1 MKKKNKLTILALVL
15 LILAP
20 CLIAGQETPMP
31 IYFSI
36 NLLSPNDDVFRNQF
50 SILIQEQLPL
60 IGIGV
65 DIHESTTLDKIA
77 PRTWFYPLIDY
88 DYIPTYAQGGF
99 DALFAGYSWDLDW
112 DSGNIF
118 TSGCMAS
125 RANFYQYNNPQL
137 DAKLIQ
143 YLSEPDSVLRTEYLH
158 EIQAILYEDLPSISL
173 VYPKLMYICKEGLT
187 GIDLL
192 LLSLSKFRAENWDD
206 PADHIIK
213 YPIPIMLEAQNV
225 YRETSDY
232 DSKWMAA
239 VYGSLFERSQIFH
252 EWEPVIATNYS
263 LSSDGK
269 NYTVYLDPNAKFS
282 DGSSVLAEDV
292 KYSYELHMTPL
303 VNSPDYWYL
312 DANFASNNSIEIVDT
327 HTLNFNLSSFYA
339 FAMDLLSFGVVDKSS
354 IEPAISTFGYS
365 IFDENPLSGNVQD
378 ILIKSCGPFML
389 DNYSTTKV
397 ELIQNPYWNDL
408 SSSNGFQPKLTDL
421 QFIYYGVGRDSVI
434 ADLIAGIIDFY
445 DPGFGIWWYVEF
457 SYYGLEGGIVGSLT
471 NQELALNMKHPVFGT
486 GELTPVGTPAAAK
499 AIRKAINH
507 AIPRDVIV
515 DQIYEGLA
523 SPGVSPIPIG
533 CIGFDQSL
541 EPYAYDLDIAVEYME
556 DSGFDTI
563 IIFTRVTPS
572 SGFTIFLILFT
583 LIGLTYLVFT
593 RRR

>member
-1 MKKKNKLTILALVL
+1 MKKKWLFFAVILLF
-15 LILAP
+15 ISP
-20 CLIAGQETPMP
+20 ILIAGQETE
-31 IYFSI
+31 IESYVYI
-36 NLLSPNDDVFRNQF
+36 DLLSPNDNAERKQY
-50 SILIQEQLPL
+50 SILMQHQLPK

-65 DIHESTTLDKIA
+65 HLHESTTWGNIA
-77 PRTWFYPLIDY
+77 DRSWSYPFIDF
-88 DYIPTYAQGGF
+88 DYIPTYAEGGY
-99 DALFAGYSWDLDW
+99 DALFVEHSWDLDW
-112 DSGNIF
+112 GPGNIF
-118 TSGCMAS
+118 TSGCLAS

-137 DAKLIQ
+137 DAKIIQ
-143 YLSEPDSVLRTEYLH
+143 YLSEPDSVLRTEYLY
-158 EIQAILYEDLPSISL
+158 EIQEILYEDLPSISL
-173 VYPKLMYICKEGLT
+173 VYPKLLYVFKEGLT

-192 LLSLSKFRAENWDD
+192 LLTLSKFRAENWDD
-206 PADHIIK
+206 PVDHIIN

-239 VYGSLFERSQIFH
+239 VYGSLFERSQISH

-312 DANFASNNSIEIVDT
+312 DSNFASNNSIEIVDT
-327 HTLNFNLSSFYA
+327 HTLNFNLSSLYA
-339 FAMDLLSFGVVDKSS
+339 FAMDLLSFGILDKSS

-389 DNYSTTKV
+389 DNYSTTNV
-397 ELIQNPYWNDL
+397 ELIQNPYWNNL
-408 SSSNGFQPKLTDL
+408 SSSNGLQPKLTDL
-421 QFIYYGVGRDSVI
+421 HFIYYGVGRDSVI

-445 DPGFGIWWYVEF
+445 DPGFGIWCYAEF
-457 SYYGLEGGIVGSLT
+457 SYNYLEGGLVGSLK

-499 AIRKAINH
+499 NVRKAISH
-507 AIPRDVIV
+507 AIPRNVIV

-523 SPGVSPIPIG
+523 YPGVSPIPKE
-533 CIGFDQSL
+533 CIGFDQPL
-541 EPYAYDLDIAVEYME
+541 EPYAYDLDLAVEYME
-556 DSGFDTI
+556 DAGFDTI
-563 IIFTRVTPS
+563 WNGTVSYPT
-572 SGFTIFLILFT
+572 SGFTISVMLFILVGLAYLSFT
-583 LIGLTYLVFT
+583 G
-593 RRR
+593 RR

>member
-1 MKKKNKLTILALVL
+1 MKKRRLVIFAFVFLICVPCLVL
-15 LILAP
+15 
-20 CLIAGQETPMP
+20 GQETE
-31 IYFSI
+31 IDEYFSI
-36 NLLSPNDDVFRNQF
+36 TLLSPNDNAERKQY
-50 SILIQEQLPL
+50 SLLMQHQLPK

-65 DIHESTTLDKIA
+65 YLHESTTWGNIA
-77 PRTWFYPLIDY
+77 DRSWSYPLIDY
-88 DYIPTYAQGGF
+88 DYIPTYAEGGY
-99 DALFAGYSWDLDW
+99 DALFVEHSWDLDW

-312 DANFASNNSIEIVDT
+312 GANFASNNSIEIVDT

-339 FAMDLLSFGVVDKSS
+339 FAMDLLSFGVLDKSS

-389 DNYSTTKV
+389 DNYSTTKA

-445 DPGFGIWWYVEF
+445 DPGFGIWWYAEF

-499 AIRKAINH
+499 SVRKAISH

-523 SPGVSPIPIG
+523 SPGVSPIPKH
-533 CIGFDQSL
+533 CIGFDGTL
-541 EPYAYDLDIAVEYME
+541 EPYAYDLDLAVDYME
-556 DSGFDTI
+556 DAGFEEI
-563 IIFTRVTPS
+563 WHGNGPTPT
-572 SGFTIFLILFT
+572 SGFTITVMLFV
-583 LIGLTYLVFT
+583 LIGLAYLVFT
-593 RRR
+593 KRR